1 MLRKTFIALCAALA
15 GCLASP
21 YAPAPGQGVPSFYRP
36 GVQAPAEPVVYGQ
49 PVAGPGQGAAAPA
62 YPRTPSSPPL
72 WPEDMPR
79 EQPETWLESVPVAG
93 PAPRNVDGG
102 GLLGPGMVSAGPEG
116 TAVVGAATHGVE
128 PTESGR
134 LYILELYQQVLD
146 QRDALEQEVAALQA
160 DLELKETEITGL
172 GGRATEGEGRVG
184 MLEQELAAL
193 RAENQD
199 LAARLTTAQVRR
211 LEAEKLLLLARIEM
225 QRARE
230 GLPAADEGVAQKQ
243 PEEEKK

>member
-1 MLRKTFIALCAALA
+1 MLRNTTIALCAALA
-15 GCLASP
+15 GCFSTP
-21 YAPAPGQGVPSFYRP
+21 YAPPPGQQGVPSFYRP

-49 PVAGPGQGAAAPA
+49 PVAGAENGAL

-79 EQPETWLESVPVAG
+79 EQPETWVESVPVAG

-102 GLLGPGMVSAGPEG
+102 GQLGPGMVSAGPEG
-116 TAVVGAATHGVE
+116 TAVVGSARHGVE
-128 PTESGR
+128 PTDSGR

-160 DLELKETEITGL
+160 DLEHKEAEIARL
-172 GGRATEGEGRVG
+172 GGRATDGEGRVVT
-184 MLEQELAAL
+184 LEQEVAAL

-211 LEAEKLLLLARIEM
+211 LEAEKLLLLAKIEM

-230 GLPAADEGVAQKQ
+230 GLPAPDEGVAQKEPQ
-243 PEEEKK
+243 EGKK